1 VPASDLFTNAQF
13 ASWLHEDV
21 DNSST
26 DVCRLAASGWLVSA
40 TGLAAWPLPI
50 PDDLCGWA
58 LELAAIFYRNPDGTA
73 SETIDDYTRAML
85 AARRK
90 EILDAARDS
99 YGGANVPQYSFPD
112 WDWQWTAVTPSGILT
127 V

>member
-1 VPASDLFTNAQF
+1 MPASDLFTNAQF

-26 DVCRLAASGWLVSA
+26 DVCRLAASGWLMSA

-50 PDDLCGWA
+50 PDDLSAWA
-58 LELAAIFYRNPDGTA
+58 LELAAIFYRNPAGA
-73 SETIDDYTRAML
+73 STETIDDYTVEMD

-90 EILDAARDS
+90 EILAAAHDS
-99 YGGANVPQYSFPD
+99 YGGANVPQFGFPD
-112 WDWQWTAVTPSGILT
+112 WDWHWSAATPSSAI
-127 V
+127 